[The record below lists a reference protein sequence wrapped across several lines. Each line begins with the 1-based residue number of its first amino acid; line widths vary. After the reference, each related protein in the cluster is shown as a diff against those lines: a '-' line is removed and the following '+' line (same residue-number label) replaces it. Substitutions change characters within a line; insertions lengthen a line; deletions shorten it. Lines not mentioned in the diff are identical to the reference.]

1 MNEFDVVLSSAV
13 SDGHESDQR
22 VLECLKIDLAKDGPE
37 DLTRNH
43 LRTADELM
51 ERCPA
56 SFWRSG
62 RSRSFIQY
70 RRQTTSLSRY
80 QHSQLMTASYDSR
93 VSRPVVASSQ
103 GASCGILLRICA
115 DVDSITKNSHET
127 GVNIKPTT
135 LALQLVELERVLQS
149 ERATSRHAL
158 RVGNVYSSR
167 MWYGYVFW
175 ECPWFYWNK
184 CWPTAALFAATNCS
198 IRFVSIMS
206 IIVLSYFLFLTFTFL
221 QFFIFFF
228 LFLGLNFVA

>member
-13 SDGHESDQR
+13 SDGDESDQR
-22 VLECLKIDLAKDGPE
+22 VLERLEINLAQDAPG

-56 SFWRSG
+56 SFWKIG
-62 RSRSFIQY
+62 RSPSFIQY
-70 RRQTTSLSRY
+70 RRQTTSLTRQS
-80 QHSQLMTASYDSR
+80 HSQLMTASYDSTI
-93 VSRPVVASSQ
+93 SRPVVAASN

-115 DVDSITKNSHET
+115 DVDSVTENSHKT
-127 GVNIKPTT
+127 GVDIKPTT
-135 LALQLVELERVLQS
+135 LTLQLVELERVLQS

-175 ECPWFYWNK
+175 ECPWFYWNRY
-184 CWPTAALFAATNCS
+184 WPTAALFAATNCS

-206 IIVLSYFLFLTFTFL
+206 IIVLSIFLFLTFTFL